1 MSSKLSRLYSDDRHR
16 PHLSTPWT
24 EGNDYINAVFVHVST
39 HVNEVEWNISN
50 SEQHLDEQ
58 NHTLN
63 VNS

>member
-39 HVNEVEWNISN
+39 DVNEVGWNRSD
-50 SEQHLDEQ
+50 SEQLLDE
-58 NHTLN
+58 LN
-63 VNS
+63 Y